1 MFIAPSLTRIRCD
14 GSIVRAIARRCYE
27 NSGKQRKNSG
37 RSRCFIDPRTAR
49 GPGFLP
55 RTRYRALIIFRQK
68 QQKQREPQSAAHL
81 CILGDAADRRRMPV
95 SRRLK
100 AAVAQLGPIH
110 LADSRASVVKRLMAM
125 MREAHASGAR
135 FVVFP
140 ELALTTFF
148 PRWWMTDQAEI
159 DRFFERDMPNAE
171 TRPLFE
177 LAKELGVGFYLGYAE
192 LTREKGELHRYN
204 TSILVERD
212 GRIIGRY
219 RKIHLPGHFEHLP
232 TAPFQH
238 LEKRY
243 FDVGNEGFRVWRAF
257 DAVVGMCICN
267 DRRWPETWRV
277 MGLQGVEI
285 VALGYNTPIENI
297 HHREPEH
304 LRMFH
309 HLLSL
314 QAGAYQN
321 AAWVLAAAKCGAE
334 DGFAMIGGS
343 AIVAPTGEIAARALS
358 EEDEVIAVD
367 LNLELGDYLR
377 RTVFNFEKH
386 RRVEHYGLITE
397 RTGARTEA

>member
-1 MFIAPSLTRIRCD
+1 L
-14 GSIVRAIARRCYE
+14 
-27 NSGKQRKNSG
+27 
-37 RSRCFIDPRTAR
+37 
-49 GPGFLP
+49 
-55 RTRYRALIIFRQK
+55 
-68 QQKQREPQSAAHL
+68 
-81 CILGDAADRRRMPV
+81 
-95 SRRLK
+95 SRRLN
-100 AAVAQLGPIH
+100 AAVGQLGPIH
-110 LADSRASVVKRLMAM
+110 LADSRASVVRRLIAM
-125 MREAHASGAR
+125 LREAHGRGAR

-159 DRFFERDMPNAE
+159 DRFFEREMPNPE

-177 LAKELGVGFYLGYAE
+177 LARELGVGFYLGYAE
-192 LTREKGELHRYN
+192 LTHEKGEPRHYN
-204 TSILVERD
+204 TAILVGQD

-219 RKIHLPGHFEHLP
+219 RKIHLPGHAEHLP
-232 TAPFQH
+232 DAPFQH

-243 FDVGNEGFRVWRAF
+243 FDVGNEGFNVWRAW

-267 DRRWPETWRV
+267 DRRWPETYRV

-285 VALGYNTPIENI
+285 VALGYNTPTLNI

-343 AIVAPTGEIAARALS
+343 AIVAPTGEIAAQALS
-358 EEDEVIAVD
+358 EDDEVIAVNLD
-367 LNLELGDYLR
+367 LELGDYLR
-377 RTVFNFEKH
+377 ATVFNFAKH
-386 RRVEHYGLITE
+386 RRIEHYTLITE
-397 RTGARTEA
+397 RTGAKTEV

>member
-1 MFIAPSLTRIRCD
+1 
-14 GSIVRAIARRCYE
+14 
-27 NSGKQRKNSG
+27 
-37 RSRCFIDPRTAR
+37 
-49 GPGFLP
+49 
-55 RTRYRALIIFRQK
+55 
-68 QQKQREPQSAAHL
+68 
-81 CILGDAADRRRMPV
+81 
-95 SRRLK
+95 
-100 AAVAQLGPIH
+100 
-110 LADSRASVVKRLMAM
+110 LADSRASVVKRLIEM
-125 MREAHASGAR
+125 MREAHSRGAR

-148 PRWWMTDQAEI
+148 PRWWMADQDEI
-159 DRFFERDMPNAE
+159 DRFFEHEMPNAE
-171 TRPLFE
+171 TWPLFD
-177 LAKELGVGFYLGYAE
+177 LAKDLGVGFYLGYAE
-192 LTREKGELHRYN
+192 LSQETGEIRHYN
-204 TSILVERD
+204 TSILVDREA
-212 GRIIGRY
+212 RIVGRY
-219 RKIHLPGHFEHLP
+219 RKIHLPGHSEHLP
-232 TAPFQH
+232 NAPFQH

-243 FDVGNEGFRVWRAF
+243 FDVGNEGFKVWRAY

-267 DRRWPETWRV
+267 DRRWPETYRV

-334 DGFAMIGGS
+334 DGFPMIGGS
-343 AIVAPTGEIAARALS
+343 AIVAPTGEIAGQALG

-367 LNLELGDYLR
+367 LDLDLGEYLR

-386 RRVEHYGLITE
+386 RRVEHYRLITE
-397 RTGARTEA
+397 RTGANTEV

>member
-1 MFIAPSLTRIRCD
+1 MS
-14 GSIVRAIARRCYE
+14 
-27 NSGKQRKNSG
+27 RK
-37 RSRCFIDPRTAR
+37 
-49 GPGFLP
+49 
-55 RTRYRALIIFRQK
+55 
-68 QQKQREPQSAAHL
+68 
-81 CILGDAADRRRMPV
+81 
-95 SRRLK
+95 LK

-110 LADSRASVVKRLMAM
+110 LADTRSAVVERLMRLL
-125 MREAHASGAR
+125 REAHAGGAE

-148 PRWWMTDQAEI
+148 PRYWMTDQSEI
-159 DRFFERDMPNAE
+159 DRFFEREMPGPD
-171 TRPLFE
+171 TQPLFD
-177 LAKELGVGFYLGYAE
+177 LARELGVGFYLGYAE
-192 LTREKGELHRYN
+192 LTQEKGELHRYN
-204 TSILVERD
+204 TSILAEGD
-212 GRIIGRY
+212 GRVVGRY
-219 RKIHLPGHFEHLP
+219 RKIHLPGHSEHLP
-232 TAPFQH
+232 DAPFQH

-243 FDVGNEGFRVWRAF
+243 FEVGNEGFRVWRAF

-267 DRRWPETWRV
+267 DRRWPETFRV

-309 HLLSL
+309 HMLSL

-358 EEDEVIAVD
+358 EEDEVVTATLD
-367 LNLELGDYLR
+367 LDLGQYLR
-377 RTVFNFEKH
+377 RTMFDFAKH
-386 RRVEHYGLITE
+386 RRIEHYGLITG
-397 RTGARTEA
+397 RTGAKTEV

>member
-1 MFIAPSLTRIRCD
+1 MISCMMAELCSPGGRNVL
-14 GSIVRAIARRCYE
+14 AR
-27 NSGKQRKNSG
+27 K
-37 RSRCFIDPRTAR
+37 
-49 GPGFLP
+49 L
-55 RTRYRALIIFRQK
+55 
-68 QQKQREPQSAAHL
+68 H
-81 CILGDAADRRRMPV
+81 
-95 SRRLK
+95 

-125 MREAHASGAR
+125 MRKAHASGAR

-148 PRWWMTDQAEI
+148 PRYWMTGQTEI
-159 DRFFERDMPNAE
+159 DRFFEREMPGPE
-171 TRPLFE
+171 TRSLFD
-177 LAKELGVGFYLGYAE
+177 LARELGVGFYLGYAE
-192 LTREKGELHRYN
+192 LTQEKGDLHRYN

-219 RKIHLPGHFEHLP
+219 RKIHLPGHSEHLP
-232 TAPFQH
+232 DAPFQH

-243 FDVGNEGFRVWRAF
+243 FEVGNEGFRVWRAF
-257 DAVVGMCICN
+257 DTVVGMCICN
-267 DRRWPETWRV
+267 DRRWPETYRV

-321 AAWVLAAAKCGAE
+321 AAWVLASAKCGAE
-334 DGFAMIGGS
+334 DGHAMIGGS
-343 AIVAPTGEIAARALS
+343 AIVAPTGEIAALALT
-358 EEDEVIAVD
+358 EEDELIARTLD
-367 LNLELGDYLR
+367 LDLGEYLR
-377 RTVFNFEKH
+377 RTVFNFAKH
-386 RRVEHYGLITE
+386 RRTEHYGLITG
-397 RTGARTEA
+397 RPGAQTE

>member
-1 MFIAPSLTRIRCD
+1 M
-14 GSIVRAIARRCYE
+14 
-27 NSGKQRKNSG
+27 
-37 RSRCFIDPRTAR
+37 
-49 GPGFLP
+49 
-55 RTRYRALIIFRQK
+55 
-68 QQKQREPQSAAHL
+68 
-81 CILGDAADRRRMPV
+81 
-95 SRRLK
+95 SRRLN

-110 LADSRASVVKRLMAM
+110 LADSRASVVGRLMALL
-125 MREAHASGAR
+125 RQAHGRDAR

-159 DRFFERDMPNAE
+159 DRFFEREMPSSE
-171 TRPLFE
+171 TRPLFD

-192 LTREKGELHRYN
+192 LTQEKGEHRHYN
-204 TSILVERD
+204 TAILVERD
-212 GRIIGRY
+212 GRIVGRY
-219 RKIHLPGHFEHLP
+219 RKIHLPGHSEHLP
-232 TAPFQH
+232 DAPFQH

-243 FDVGNEGFRVWRAF
+243 FDVGNEGFKVWRAN

-285 VALGYNTPIENI
+285 VALGYNTPILNI

-309 HLLSL
+309 HFLSL

-334 DGFAMIGGS
+334 DGFPMIGGS
-343 AIVAPTGEIAARALS
+343 AIVAPTGEIAAQALS
-358 EEDEVIAVD
+358 EEDEVIAVNLD
-367 LNLELGDYLR
+367 LDLGDYLR
-377 RTVFNFEKH
+377 RTVFDFAKH
-386 RRVEHYGLITE
+386 RRIEHYRLIAE
-397 RTGARTEA
+397 RTGAKTEV